1 MNTSS
6 RFKGSPRGSLAGA
19 RKPVAADAATHRVVS
34 ERSVVISHSRR
45 AWSSNEPQSLM
56 ATPRGRLV
64 EPDLV
69 RRLDGVREDLEASL
83 SRGEITQEQL
93 EKFLDRMEGRLLEE
107 QGSNPNS

>member
-1 MNTSS
+1 M
-6 RFKGSPRGSLAGA
+6 AGA
-19 RKPVAADAATHRVVS
+19 ANRLAAGAATRRVLS
-34 ERSVVISHSRR
+34 ERAVVISHSRR
-45 AWSSNEPQSLM
+45 AWSSSEPQSLM

-64 EPDLV
+64 EQDLV

-107 QGSNPNS
+107 QGSGPNS